1 MRIARAIFIGI
12 LLLLTAGCQKNHEK
26 PVVIE
31 QADPEIQCATIEISP
46 FSYVCLSSQGNFR
59 DYQSAVDTFRAEASI
74 QGFELADTL
83 LAIFDHA
90 PGEGTGPMN
99 WDIGFVVPE
108 SLVVMEPLQVKKWN
122 FNRVVQAKYQGPEN
136 KLETIYPLVSKFM
149 RSHHLS
155 PAGPIVERFPANHPS
170 NVPTEFATEIWFA
183 IKNE

>member
-1 MRIARAIFIGI
+1 MKIASAIFILI
-12 LLLLTAGCQKNHEK
+12 LLSLTVGCQKNHEK
-26 PVVIE
+26 PAVIE
-31 QADPEIQCATIEISP
+31 EADPEIQCATIEISP
-46 FSYVCLSSQGNFR
+46 FSYVCLASQGNFR
-59 DYQSAVDTFRAEASI
+59 DYQSAIDTFRAEASI

-90 PGEGTGPMN
+90 PSQGAELKN

-136 KLETIYPLVSKFM
+136 KLETVYPFISKFM
-149 RSHHLS
+149 RSHQLS

-170 NVPTEFATEIWFA
+170 GGPGEFATEIWFA